1 MGIKIITNNSKVRD
15 MFSENYNL
23 EYLDTDYIGVL
34 KKIRDMV
41 HLGFKLYTHP
51 LSGSIKPNETP
62 YKSVI
67 VSDTCKGLDFES
79 LEIIESSIR
88 VAEKFLKDRATPN
101 WLDKAKEDFKEIDYS
116 IIDDALK
123 IRG

>member
-88 VAEKFLKDRATPN
+88 VAEKFLKDN
-101 WLDKAKEDFKEIDYS
+101 G
-116 IIDDALK
+116 IIE
-123 IRG
+123 